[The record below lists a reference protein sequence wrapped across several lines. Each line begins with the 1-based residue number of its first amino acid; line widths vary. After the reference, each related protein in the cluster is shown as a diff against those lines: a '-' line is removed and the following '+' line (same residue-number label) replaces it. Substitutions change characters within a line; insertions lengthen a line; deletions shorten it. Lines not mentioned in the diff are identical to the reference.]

1 MHYFQLT
8 KTGRFE
14 YGCGEYKV
22 IPVAIGAQVTCLR
35 CNYGIV
41 KELVFNGCNGEA
53 TITIA
58 PGRTS
63 VITITAILFVF
74 AIIV

>member
-22 IPVAIGAQVTCLR
+22 IPVAIGARVTCLR

-41 KELVFNGCNGEA
+41 KELVDAVWVKRTMTDNEIEEA
-53 TITIA
+53 NTKRKNDLEKDI
-58 PGRTS
+58 
-63 VITITAILFVF
+63 
-74 AIIV
+74 